1 MKNVNKAY
9 QLVSHDAVVAIE
21 VNVCVCVCGDQM
33 KKNNIGLFICEKD
46 ELNLMQ
52 CCVELVYVI

>member
-21 VNVCVCVCGDQM
+21 ATICVCGRV
-33 KKNNIGLFICEKD
+33 KKNIIGLFICEKD
-46 ELNLMQ
+46 KLNMMQ
-52 CCVELVYVI
+52 CGV